1 MPSQTAQEVGN
12 PWHPCLVH
20 LMTFMQHI
28 ISMIALVHA
37 IKEFIIAAFHAEVEI
52 VVARI
57 LELSHLLY
65 RLVFEIVHTGVAADG
80 FHPRKIMIN
89 HVGDFQQVL
98 GLANEGISPLQ
109 INAVKSPARMSQFF
123 NVSFYFL
130 HGRQGKGTFLVKGTE
145 FTTPMTAA

>member
-1 MPSQTAQEVGN
+1 MGQPPAVPSQTAQEVGN

-57 LELSHLLY
+57 LEPPANKCGQISSPN
-65 RLVFEIVHTGVAADG
+65 E
-80 FHPRKIMIN
+80 P
-89 HVGDFQQVL
+89 VL
-98 GLANEGISPLQ
+98 
-109 INAVKSPARMSQFF
+109 
-123 NVSFYFL
+123 
-130 HGRQGKGTFLVKGTE
+130 
-145 FTTPMTAA
+145 